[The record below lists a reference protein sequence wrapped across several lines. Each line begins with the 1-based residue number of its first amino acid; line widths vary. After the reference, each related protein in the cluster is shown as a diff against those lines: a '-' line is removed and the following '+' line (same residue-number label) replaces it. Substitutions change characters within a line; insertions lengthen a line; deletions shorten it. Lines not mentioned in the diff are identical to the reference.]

1 MGGLSQKTIFFQ
13 NFCLYY
19 LGGHAKF
26 QISTIC
32 PYWAVTTTREKFTLA
47 PMGVLAPRSVHARP
61 SAQPP
66 IDASGN
72 FLARMSAGWPSNISP
87 NP

>member
-26 QISTIC
+26 QIPTIC
-32 PYWAVTTTREKFTLA
+32 PYLVLTTAARKNNKEKY
-47 PMGVLAPRSVHARP
+47 
-61 SAQPP
+61 QK
-66 IDASGN
+66 
-72 FLARMSAGWPSNISP
+72 
-87 NP
+87 